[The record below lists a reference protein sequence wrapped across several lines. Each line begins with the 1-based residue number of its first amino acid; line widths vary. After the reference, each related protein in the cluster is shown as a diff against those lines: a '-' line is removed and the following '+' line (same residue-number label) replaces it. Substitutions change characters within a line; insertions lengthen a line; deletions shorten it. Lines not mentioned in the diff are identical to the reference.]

1 MTKKLIC
8 IVLLFILLPFSFMT
22 FFLFFNNQSEN
33 SDLKMVRASASQPLV
48 LNGIVQSD
56 YQKVIVNQTTLGEV
70 KKIEV
75 VDGQSVKIND
85 PLLTYHNAAKA
96 HQIKFL
102 SHLIQ
107 QNRNPSNTLNYRA
120 QIAQLQE
127 QQNTTIKSPFE
138 GIVHLHKHFPSF
150 QNEKILEVYSKKQH
164 LSFIVPENLYTKI
177 KVNQPVSVKKV
188 FDTKTYKGTVTSI
201 SSVPTTSDN
210 SSSFS
215 TYSFNVKTAENF
227 PIGTHFTL
235 QIEQSRIVLPQDT
248 LFDRNS
254 VVINKNGKFIKRIIN
269 YDRINEQLLIDK
281 GVFIGEKVVRNP
293 NANILE
299 PS

>member
-1 MTKKLIC
+1 MSKKLIF

-33 SDLKMVRASASQPLV
+33 YDLKMVRASASQPLV

-56 YQKVIVNQTTLGEV
+56 YQKVIVNQTALGEI

-85 PLLTYHNAAKA
+85 LLLTYHNASKS
-96 HQIKFL
+96 HQINFL

-127 QQNTTIKSPFE
+127 QQDTTIKSPFE
-138 GIVHLHKHFPSF
+138 GIVHLHKHFPSL
-150 QNEKILEVYSKKQH
+150 QNEKILEIYSKKQH
-164 LSFIVPENLYTKI
+164 LSFKVPENLHAKI

-201 SSVPTTSDN
+201 SPVPTTSDN
-210 SSSFS
+210 PSSFS
-215 TYSFNVKTAENF
+215 TYSFNVKVAESF

-235 QIEQSRIVLPQDT
+235 QIEQPRIVLPQDT